1 MQTEEEE
8 ISFLEKIFQ
17 FVLKYVVMGEW
28 LLNLAT
34 LWIRPTYRRMIKTKT
49 GRKIAFKLGN
59 RKDIVS
65 FAFLFY
71 EVALYFSSFSFLGIG
86 EGLLLLGFEQYGNF
100 IMKCSAVYAL
110 CLVAMWLTTFGF
122 AGYPEAVL
130 ELTPQEASCLWFNNQ
145 EDFFKYHDGYFRK
158 EKLAYRKLLRIDE
171 KKKWVL

>member
-17 FVLKYVVMGEW
+17 FVLKYVIVGEW
-28 LLNLAT
+28 LLNLVT

-71 EVALYFSSFSFLGIG
+71 VITLCFSSFSFIGIG
-86 EGLLLLGFEQYGNF
+86 EGLLLLSFKQYGNF
-100 IMKCSAVYAL
+100 IMKCGVVYES
-110 CLVAMWLTTFGF
+110 CLVAMGLITFGF

-130 ELTPQEASCLWFNNQ
+130 KLATQEVSSLWFNNP
-145 EDFFKYHDGYFRK
+145 EDFFQYHDGYFRK
-158 EKLAYRKLLRIDE
+158 EKLAYRKLLHIDE